1 MSDENKENLEYGLPS
16 HEEME
21 RTGDPITMGSSPFKF
36 LVSGL
41 LI

>member
-21 RTGDPITMGSSPFKF
+21 RLEILLLWDPVLSNS
-36 LVSGL
+36 
-41 LI
+41 